1 VTVPIRTR
9 GPIQRTT
16 EGSTILLRM
25 VIGAYRKRLIPKRG
39 YGQLFN
45 RTPSGL
51 WGGDTVRAD
60 TQVGDLSICLR
71 DHGARQLLVFG
82 RIMHEEA
89 ETAFV
94 GRLAPQIRSFYD
106 IGANYGWYARLV
118 SNLAPTAK
126 VVAIEANPNLV
137 PHLMRNAPH
146 ARILHAAVT
155 DIPGEL
161 AFHISANSALSSAQR
176 TVGAPVAVAAIK
188 LDDITA
194 DDAEVDF
201 VKCDV
206 EGGEMMVLRGSRELR
221 SREKPP
227 VWLLEANETF
237 LVETGASYEALHDE
251 LSMYGPVGYYRAQS
265 TGRIARLRHG
275 LSDLRGT
282 SDVNVVVVPNA
293 RADLVCDMVE

>member
-1 VTVPIRTR
+1 VSAPVRTR
-9 GPIQRTT
+9 GSRQRAS
-16 EGSTILLRM
+16 EGSTILLRT

-39 YGQLFN
+39 YGSLFN
-45 RTPSGL
+45 RTPSVL

-71 DHGARQLLVFG
+71 DQGSRQLLVFG
-82 RIMHEEA
+82 RILHEEA

-126 VVAIEANPNLV
+126 VVAVEANANLI
-137 PHLMRNAPH
+137 PHLRRNAPR
-146 ARILHAAVT
+146 ARVLHAAVT
-155 DIPGEL
+155 DAPGEL
-161 AFHISANSALSSAQR
+161 TFHISSNSVLSSAQR
-176 TVGAPVAVAAIK
+176 TVGTPTTVAAIK

-206 EGGEMMVLRGSRELR
+206 EGGEMAVLRGSRELR

-227 VWLLEANETF
+227 AWLLEANEAF
-237 LVETGASYEALHDE
+237 LVQTGASYEALHDE
-251 LSMYGPVGYYRAQS
+251 LSMFGPVGYYQAQS
-265 TGRIARLRHG
+265 TGSIARLRHG
-275 LSDLRGT
+275 LSDLREIG
-282 SDVNVVVVPNA
+282 VNVVVVPDA

>member
-1 VTVPIRTR
+1 MTVPVRTR
-9 GPIQRTT
+9 GSTQRTA
-16 EGSTILLRM
+16 EGSTILLRT
-25 VIGAYRKRLIPKRG
+25 VIGVYRKCLIPKRG
-39 YGQLFN
+39 YGLLFN
-45 RTPSGL
+45 RTPLSL

-60 TQVGDLSICLR
+60 TQLGDFSICLR
-71 DHGARQLLVFG
+71 DHGSRQLLVFG

-94 GRLAPQIRSFYD
+94 SRLAPQIRSFYD

-118 SNLAPTAK
+118 SNLAPAAK
-126 VVAIEANPNLV
+126 IVAVEANPNLI
-137 PHLMRNAPH
+137 PHLIRNAPH
-146 ARILHAAVT
+146 ACVLHAAIT

-161 AFHISANSALSSAQR
+161 TFHISPNSALSSAQR
-176 TVGAPVAVAAIK
+176 TVGAPVNVVATR

-206 EGGEMMVLRGSRELR
+206 EGGEMTVLRGSRELR

-237 LVETGASYEALHDE
+237 LIETGASYEALHDE
-251 LSMYGPVGYYRAQS
+251 LSMFGPVGYYRAQP
-265 TGRIARLRHG
+265 TGRLARLRRG

-282 SDVNVVVVPNA
+282 SDVNVVAVPDA
-293 RADLVCDMVE
+293 RADLVCDMIE

>member
-1 VTVPIRTR
+1 
-9 GPIQRTT
+9 
-16 EGSTILLRM
+16 
-25 VIGAYRKRLIPKRG
+25 
-39 YGQLFN
+39 
-45 RTPSGL
+45 
-51 WGGDTVRAD
+51 VRAD

-71 DHGARQLLVFG
+71 DYGSRQLLVFG

-118 SNLAPTAK
+118 SNIAPTAK
-126 VVAIEANPNLV
+126 VVAVEANPNLI
-137 PHLMRNAPH
+137 PHLMRNAPN
-146 ARILHAAVT
+146 ARILHVAVT

-161 AFHISANSALSSAQR
+161 TFHISSNSVLSSAPR
-176 TVGAPVAVAAIK
+176 TVGAAVTVVASK

-194 DDAEVDF
+194 DDTEVDF

-227 VWLLEANETF
+227 IWLLEANETF
-237 LVETGASYEALHDE
+237 LVETGASYEALHE
-251 LSMYGPVGYYRAQS
+251 EFSMFGPLGYYRAQS

-282 SDVNVVVVPNA
+282 NGVNVVVVPDA

>member
-1 VTVPIRTR
+1 MTVPIRTR

-146 ARILHAAVT
+146 ARILHA
-155 DIPGEL
+155 EL
-161 AFHISANSALSSAQR
+161 
-176 TVGAPVAVAAIK
+176 
-188 LDDITA
+188 
-194 DDAEVDF
+194 
-201 VKCDV
+201 
-206 EGGEMMVLRGSRELR
+206 
-221 SREKPP
+221 
-227 VWLLEANETF
+227 
-237 LVETGASYEALHDE
+237 
-251 LSMYGPVGYYRAQS
+251 
-265 TGRIARLRHG
+265 GRR
-275 LSDLRGT
+275 
-282 SDVNVVVVPNA
+282 N
-293 RADLVCDMVE
+293 

>member
-1 VTVPIRTR
+1 M
-9 GPIQRTT
+9 QRTS
-16 EGSTILLRM
+16 EGSTILLRT

-39 YGQLFN
+39 YGPLFN

-51 WGGDTVRAD
+51 WGGDTVSAN

-71 DHGARQLLVFG
+71 DQGSRQLLVFG
-82 RIMHEEA
+82 RILHEEA

-118 SNLAPTAK
+118 GNLAPTAK
-126 VVAIEANPNLV
+126 VVAVEANPNLI
-137 PHLMRNAPH
+137 PYLRRNASR
-146 ARILHAAVT
+146 ARVLHAAVT

-161 AFHISANSALSSAQR
+161 TFHISSNSALSSAQR
-176 TVGAPVAVAAIK
+176 TVGDPVTVVAIK

-194 DDAEVDF
+194 GDAEVDF

-227 VWLLEANETF
+227 VWLLEADEAF
-237 LVETGASYEALHDE
+237 LVQAGASYDALHDE
-251 LSMYGPVGYYRAQS
+251 LSMFGPVGYYQAQS

-275 LSDLRGT
+275 LSDLREIG
-282 SDVNVVVVPNA
+282 DVNVVVVPDA
-293 RADLVCDMVE
+293 RADLLCDMVE